1 MSGSQSD
8 AGEAP
13 AEGLLQAAPIFGVPL
28 RKQQLLQR
36 VAGRRS
42 YGMTA
47 GGTSSQSSSSFP
59 DEDGNGPS
67 PHRVSQSGVRVVN
80 DILLQMRRAELIEAR
95 RHEAAA
101 FIANLLGDITP
112 SKPSEE
118 EFRRYLRNG
127 TVLCRLVNVALPG
140 SKCKVCPTAPL
151 SRIYQCPLH
160 AQISAKADLYNE
172 QGASHCNSACA
183 KLHSMLTRV
192 VHVQVA
198 EGQLDQSV
206 CPSGPFS
213 PRRNIYHT
221 LENLEQV
228 IKVLRSIGAPA
239 FQIADIEKEHTSQG
253 ATARV
258 VDSVLAL
265 KSYYTWQRAG
275 HTGIWTHVP
284 SLKSPKEVP
293 RWTPAGNS
301 IQRQTGT
308 GVYSPKFSCSRA
320 LKGPSELPDN
330 DAPPIQGETTG
341 GTPEHEPV
349 EPRFHSLKRKLE
361 RSFVAGSSST
371 DTGAGKQQL
380 QQKASSH
387 NMQIFE
393 ADVPRVLSMD
403 SPPSPS
409 KASQSGGTSAEKTSQ
424 LQIEEHAAS
433 NTLQLSVDVS
443 DDKPGDHGSMD
454 CLPDVL
460 LTPRGLA
467 KVALPAKSRAGQ
479 SADGMSRGVRLRSLA
494 QSSDLTLSSSQRLAS
509 EEQVKCL
516 RDRVSMEEQKTP
528 SMHTGEISAASIINK
543 LASTLRKQLLP
554 SRASIPGGST
564 LKGNG
569 DVSWRSSCTASETM
583 MQPAV
588 DDFLNSAPTLSVV
601 DVFLGMLK
609 EEFGRRIATL
619 TKHAKSLQ
627 TDILKHT
634 QHKQRL
640 EAAYCAASRSLSKDK
655 HCSKEDASLASD
667 ILQAESV
674 LHQLY
679 HDVEHENDR
688 ASRCMRE
695 LDDLAFLE
703 MQLKQRREAS
713 TSESWQGSMRG
724 DIRQGIVRV
733 DAKMEELQ
741 QTITAAELLKDKE
754 EERLFEVG
762 VALRGAV
769 SMHRENDQHC
779 RPRKDGDLI
788 QDEGRANEQHMHE
801 QAADDEKHLSQ
812 CEGCDG
818 CLKAFVNRGNQ
829 GQAGCTCEGRVNDEQ
844 HLCLDEVSTRGTA
857 SASSLE
863 DTAALIKQQEVT
875 RVQGVAIATLFSA
888 LQTCQARTLKGKA
901 AEKQFQKACEDAKE
915 CSEQHRKDKQMAEE
929 NLCEAHAQNRLLYNQ
944 IQDLKGSIRVYCRI
958 RPPQLSSTQVIHI
971 MEDNETV
978 SVRNPT
984 LEARPTSKEF
994 HFDGIL
1000 GPSSCQDDVY
1010 IKVKPLLRS
1019 VLDGYNVCVIAYG
1032 QTGSG
1037 PDAAEPK
1044 DRGLIFRALA
1054 DLFQL
1059 SEERVKNIKFSFQ
1072 VQMLEVYNE
1081 QVRDLLAQ
1089 GAAVKKYPPQN
1100 SSTPVLGS
1108 PDMHRTKLRMKLN
1121 DNFDVRSL
1129 TEQFKLEPRATADA
1143 GAVCDATTVAVSNPE
1158 QILQL
1163 MELGSKQRASGATAL
1178 NIRSSRSHSIVTV
1191 QVLGREERTNL
1202 DFRGALQLVDLAG
1215 SERVAKSEA
1224 TGERLKE
1231 AQNINRS
1238 LSALGDVISSLAQK
1252 SAHIPYRNSKLT
1264 QILYPS
1270 LGGGAKTLMLVH
1282 VSPDVNAYDE
1292 SISTLLFAERVASV
1306 ELGSAKSNQA
1316 QQELQKL
1323 RQQVARLKEAAHIV
1337 DDGKSSWRATSPRL
1351 VPDLSVNRVH
1361 RRPQGAAS
1369 HTLSPRNKVERAGA
1383 ALHDFSRDVCSPHAR
1398 PAEMHLSIMTEDLQ
1412 ELQEPQQTGAKEC
1425 QSIVCTRNN
1434 IEAHVEQ
1441 PACPWPATGNQ
1452 DEDVLKQAVQHKDYS
1467 RKPVQSYSKR
1477 LQLRT
1482 SKHRY
1487 TDTRRSDENDS
1498 PSTTC
1503 DGGEEKLWPCPDS
1516 NSPKLPTPRRGRSSG
1531 SGNALGE
1538 NDANILDGTQ
1548 PGVMLDE
1555 GKECWVSQADVRK
1568 ALEVEVMTVQA
1579 ELNMLTQSQELRNRE
1594 SWTVG
1599 VNVQSSDL
1607 SRDLG
1612 DSVVARQ
1619 SRVGQEM
1626 SVEKGMQD
1634 GKDTHFTGVSG
1645 SESCLLDADL
1655 LQSDIIAR
1663 ASSRKMSQLPKP
1675 SQGRSQWRNTT
1686 VGITNLPEAGPSA
1699 IPQPNSFRRQSLA
1712 SPLRHST
1719 DDLPFPKRNEQDE
1732 RDSGKRTGR
1741 QLRPDLPPQP
1751 WTRSQSALDR
1761 SSRRRSEIGLAPS
1774 VSVSHEMP
1782 IAASPHEAVIPV
1794 GQPAYPKERLRSRV
1808 LKELVPSAAL
1818 PPHLRTSSTE
1828 QPDQRHMLASLWV
1841 LLSLVAQASLL
1852 HKASRT

>member
-1 MSGSQSD
+1 MSGRQTD

-13 AEGLLQAAPIFGVPL
+13 AEGPLQAAPIVGVPL

-42 YGMTA
+42 NGMTA

-67 PHRVSQSGVRVVN
+67 PHRVSQSGIRVVN

-140 SKCKVCPTAPL
+140 FKCKVAE
-151 SRIYQCPLH
+151 
-160 AQISAKADLYNE
+160 AQLN
-172 QGASHCNSACA
+172 
-183 KLHSMLTRV
+183 
-192 VHVQVA
+192 
-198 EGQLDQSV
+198 QSV
-206 CPSGPFS
+206 CTSGPFS

-228 IKVLRSIGAPA
+228 IKALRSIGAPA
-239 FQIADIEKEHTSQG
+239 FQIGDIEKEHTSQG

-320 LKGPSELPDN
+320 LKGPSEIPDN
-330 DAPPIQGETTG
+330 DAPPIQGETLG
-341 GTPEHEPV
+341 CTPEHEPV
-349 EPRFHSLKRKLE
+349 VHEPRNQGSHSLKRKLE

-387 NMQIFE
+387 NLQVFE
-393 ADVPRVLSMD
+393 ADVPRVLSMN

-409 KASQSGGTSAEKTSQ
+409 KAAQSGGTSAEKTSQ
-424 LQIEEHAAS
+424 LQVEEHAAS
-433 NTLQLSVDVS
+433 NILQLSVDVS
-443 DDKPGDHGSMD
+443 DDTPGEHGSKD
-454 CLPDVL
+454 CLPEVL
-460 LTPRGLA
+460 LTPHGLGR
-467 KVALPAKSRAGQ
+467 VALPAKSRAGQ
-479 SADGMSRGVRLRSLA
+479 SADGVSRGVRLRSLA

-509 EEQVKCL
+509 EEQVKYL
-516 RDRVSMEEQKTP
+516 RERKCPEEQKTP
-528 SMHTGEISAASIINK
+528 SMHTGEKSAASIINK

-554 SRASIPGGST
+554 SRASIPSGSM

-569 DVSWRSSCTASETM
+569 DVSRRSSCTASETM

-609 EEFGRRIATL
+609 EEFRRRIATL
-619 TKHAKSLQ
+619 TKHAESLQ

-634 QHKQRL
+634 QHKQGL
-640 EAAYCAASRSLSKDK
+640 EAACRAAGRSLSKDE
-655 HCSKEDASLASD
+655 HCSKEDASLATD

-674 LHQLY
+674 LQQLY
-679 HDVEHENDR
+679 HDLEHENDR
-688 ASRCMRE
+688 ASRCTRE
-695 LDDLAFLE
+695 LDDLSFLE

-754 EERLFEVG
+754 EQRLFEVG

-769 SMHRENDQHC
+769 RMHGENDQPC
-779 RPRKDGDLI
+779 RPGEDGDLI
-788 QDEGRANEQHMHE
+788 QDEGRANEQHMHV
-801 QAADDEKHLSQ
+801 QATDDEKHLSQ

-818 CLKAFVNRGNQ
+818 CSKAFVKSRNQ
-829 GQAGCTCEGRVNDEQ
+829 GQAGCKCEGRVDDQ
-844 HLCLDEVSTRGTA
+844 HLCLDEVSSRGTA
-857 SASSLE
+857 AASPLE
-863 DTAALIKQQEVT
+863 HTAALIKLQEIT
-875 RVQGVAIATLFSA
+875 RAQGVAIATLFFA
-888 LQTCQARTLKGKA
+888 LQTCQARILKGKA
-901 AEKQFQKACEDAKE
+901 AEKQLQKAWEDEKE

-978 SVRNPT
+978 SIRNPT
-984 LEARPTSKEF
+984 LEARPPSKEF

-1010 IKVKPLLRS
+1010 IKVKPVLRS

-1037 PDAAEPK
+1037 KTHTMTGPDAAEPK
-1044 DRGLIFRALA
+1044 DRGLIFRALT

-1059 SEERVKNIKFSFQ
+1059 SKERVKNIKFVFQ

-1089 GAAVKKYPPQN
+1089 GAAVKKYPPQ
-1100 SSTPVLGS
+1100 
-1108 PDMHRTKLRMKLN
+1108 
-1121 DNFDVRSL
+1121 
-1129 TEQFKLEPRATADA
+1129 QFQTR
-1143 GAVCDATTVAVSNPE
+1143 AVCDATTVAVSNPE

-1163 MELGSKQRASGATAL
+1163 IELGSKQRASGATAL

-1191 QVLGREERTNL
+1191 QVLGREERTNI

-1252 SAHIPYRNSKLT
+1252 SAHVPYRNSKLT

-1270 LGGGAKTLMLVH
+1270 LGGGAKTLMLAH
-1282 VSPDVNAYDE
+1282 VSPDVNAHDE
-1292 SISTLLFAERVASV
+1292 SISTLLFAERVATV
-1306 ELGSAKSNQA
+1306 ELGNAKSSQA

-1323 RQQVARLKEAAHIV
+1323 RQQVARLKEAAHID
-1337 DDGKSSWRATSPRL
+1337 DDGKTTWRATSPRV
-1351 VPDLSVNRVH
+1351 VPDLNRVH

-1369 HTLSPRNKVERAGA
+1369 HALSPRNKVERAGA
-1383 ALHDFSRDVCSPHAR
+1383 VLHDSSRDVCSPHAR
-1398 PAEMHLSIMTEDLQ
+1398 PPEMHLSIMTEDLR

-1425 QSIVCTRNN
+1425 QSIVCTGKN
-1434 IEAHVEQ
+1434 IQAHVEQ
-1441 PACPWPATGNQ
+1441 PACPWPATERL
-1452 DEDVLKQAVQHKDYS
+1452 DEDVLKHAIQHEDTS
-1467 RKPVQSYSKR
+1467 REPVQSFSKR

-1487 TDTRRSDENDS
+1487 KDPRRSDENDS

-1503 DGGEEKLWPCPDS
+1503 DAGGEKLWPCPDP
-1516 NSPKLPTPRRGRSSG
+1516 NSPKLPTPRRKRSSG
-1531 SGNALGE
+1531 SGNTLGE
-1538 NDANILDGTQ
+1538 NDANIVDGIQ
-1548 PGVMLDE
+1548 AGVMLDE
-1555 GKECWVSQADVRK
+1555 GKDCWVSQADVQK
-1568 ALEVEVMTVQA
+1568 ALVVEVMTVQA
-1579 ELNMLTQSQELRNRE
+1579 ELNMLTLSQELRSRE
-1594 SWTVG
+1594 SWTAG

-1612 DSVVARQ
+1612 DSVVASQ

-1626 SVEKGMQD
+1626 SVEKDMQD
-1634 GKDTHFTGVSG
+1634 GKNTYFTGVSS

-1655 LQSDIIAR
+1655 LQCDIIAR
-1663 ASSRKMSQLPKP
+1663 ASSRRMSQLPKP
-1675 SQGRSQWRNTT
+1675 SQGRSLWRKTT
-1686 VGITNLPEAGPSA
+1686 EGITNLPEAGPSA

-1719 DDLPFPKRNEQDE
+1719 DDLQSSKRNEQDE

-1751 WTRSQSALDR
+1751 GTRSQSVLDR
-1761 SSRRRSEIGLAPS
+1761 SSRRRSAIGLAPS
-1774 VSVSHEMP
+1774 G
-1782 IAASPHEAVIPV
+1782 AS
-1794 GQPAYPKERLRSRV
+1794 
-1808 LKELVPSAAL
+1808 
-1818 PPHLRTSSTE
+1818 
-1828 QPDQRHMLASLWV
+1828 
-1841 LLSLVAQASLL
+1841 
-1852 HKASRT
+1852 KASSKRWM